1 MATPNY
7 DELSARLKLL
17 AHPVRLRILDVLRR
31 EPECVCHLET
41 LLEKPQ
47 PYVSQQL
54 RVLREAGVIQGER
67 DGQIIYYHLIDE
79 DVRAWLAALLDEA
92 HGQHGSPKGHEQ
104 LVGCTCPKCA
114 QAVVVLEGV

>member
-7 DELSARLKLL
+7 DELSARIKLL

-54 RVLREAGVIQGER
+54 RILREAGVIQGER
-67 DGQIIYYHLIDE
+67 DGQIVYYRLVDE
-79 DVRAWLAALLDEA
+79 EVRAWLAALLDEE
-92 HGQHGSPKGHEQ
+92 HGQSGSPSGHEQ
-104 LVGCTCPKCA
+104 LIGCPCPKCA
-114 QAVVVLEGV
+114 EAVVVLEGV